1 MGNWSVAFTAG
12 LTILAGMAIGYYGG
26 RYLDRLLGTEPWLAL
41 VGSMLGVAAGF
52 RVLIRDILPRDIL
65 PGEGKRGRDGEDDDE
80 GDGKPERG

>member
-1 MGNWSVAFTAG
+1 
-12 LTILAGMAIGYYGG
+12 MAIGYYGG